1 MKRSYKFMIVFLLT
15 AVVFSAFLVFVSI
28 TGLNAVRNNTNE
40 AVAQLVSAIK
50 EKYPQISEREI
61 AEILNSQSDFSN
73 TKEQL
78 KQYGIDLDADWA
90 AYENTNVSR
99 NMVVISTLVFI
110 VACLSFLA
118 IFAIF
123 CQKMAKETRQITNYV
138 AQINKKN
145 YDLAIAENSEDEM
158 SLLKNEIYKT
168 TVMLK
173 EQSENSIKDKENLKD
188 TLSDISHQ
196 LKTPITSIM
205 VMLDNIIEDENM
217 PAQIRTEF
225 LNDIKRST
233 NSMSFLVQS
242 ILTLSKLDANSIVFK
257 NKKENI
263 SQIIDECIRNTAV
276 LAELRDVEVS
286 SECKGKIEIDCDFKW
301 LCEAITNII
310 KNCIEHTG
318 EGGYVQ
324 IIAEQNKLYTKISI
338 RDNGCGIEQKDLP
351 HIFERFYKGK
361 NSDENSVGIGLALS
375 KAIVEKAGGLIS
387 VDSIV
392 GRGTVFEIKFFNIKF
407 NI

>member
-110 VACLSFLA
+110 VACLLFLA

-123 CQKMAKETRQITNYV
+123 CQKMAKDTRQITNYV

-173 EQSENSIKDKENLKD
+173 EQSENSIKDKKNLKD

-217 PAQIRTEF
+217 PAQTRTEF

-286 SECKGKIEIDCDFKW
+286 SECKGTVEIDCDFKW

>member
-310 KNCIEHTG
+310 NNCIEHTG